1 MNPLFLLLATAMLLV
16 ALACIALPLWRHA
29 RGRGAAVSAR
39 QHTALQ
45 QALDAGVISAE
56 EFAAKRAQLDAAPAV
71 AAQARSRVAFAAL
84 LASLL
89 LLPPGAF
96 ALYRLLGE
104 PRALDPANLG
114 AAAAAQHGPDM
125 EQAIAGLVA
134 KLKQTP
140 DDIEGWLL
148 LGRAYKTTQRFAE
161 ARDALKQAYDRAG
174 DNPDVLVEYAEA
186 MALVSPTRQ
195 LEGEPRALLERAL
208 RADPAQQRG
217 LWLLGIAD
225 FQASRWADAVT
236 HWQALQAQLEPD
248 SEVWRSVQTQ
258 IEQARA
264 KGGLPATPPA
274 GVAASAGGSASPGS
288 AAPPTAAGA
297 PRLTVQVSLAPELA
311 AQVAADDV
319 LFVFAKAASGP
330 PMPLAV
336 QRLRASDL
344 PATVVLTDGMGMMP
358 SMTLSQFPQV
368 IVGARISKSG
378 NAIAQRGDLQSLS
391 APLDVHRS
399 EPLALRIDSR
409 VN

>member
-1 MNPLFLLLATAMLLV
+1 MNPLFLFLATAMLLV

-29 RGRGAAVSAR
+29 RGPGAGASAR
-39 QHTALQ
+39 QHAALQ

-56 EFAAKRAQLDAAPAV
+56 EFAAKRAQLDAVPAV
-71 AAQARSRVAFAAL
+71 AAQTRSRAAFGAL
-84 LASLL
+84 LASLF
-89 LLPPGAF
+89 LLPLGAF

-104 PRALDPANLG
+104 PRALDPPNLS
-114 AAAAAQHGPDM
+114 AATEGQHGPDM

-134 KLKQTP
+134 KLKQSP

-186 MALVSPTRQ
+186 LALASPTRQ

-225 FQASRWADAVT
+225 FQASRWSDAIT
-236 HWQALQAQLEPD
+236 HWQTLQAQLEPD

-258 IEQARA
+258 IDQART
-264 KGGLPATPPA
+264 KGGLSAPPSANAVGAATAAATGARSNPPA
-274 GVAASAGGSASPGS
+274 AD
-288 AAPPTAAGA
+288 A

-311 AQVAADDV
+311 AQVAPDDV

-336 QRLRASDL
+336 QRLRAADL
-344 PATVVLTDGMGMMP
+344 PTTVVLTDGMGMMP

-368 IVGARISKSG
+368 VVGARISKSG

-399 EPLALRIDSR
+399 EPLPLRIDSR